1 VDDDLRAAVKAGL
14 RAAGRYEL
22 AIPQAVRSGPAGDAL
37 GRGTGS
43 SLEFSEHRDYQP
55 GDDLRRI
62 DWSAYARSDR
72 LTVKLHRE
80 EITPHL
86 DLLLD
91 ASRSMDLPRT
101 PKARVAVALAAGLA
115 TTAANAGFSTS
126 LWTAGDVVGRCGTVN
141 QPPPLWDGIDF
152 TGAAPLL
159 DAFRHAPPAWRPR
172 SLRVLISD
180 LLWMDDPSS
189 LLALMGERA
198 AGLAIVQVVAAE
210 DLAPPARGN
219 HRLLDAE
226 TGRELDVFIDAGDQR
241 RFAQRLARHRE
252 HWRDACR
259 SRGAAFVELT
269 AESIWPEMTLQ
280 PLAQAGIVL

>member
-1 VDDDLRAAVKAGL
+1 MDDDLRTAVETGL

-22 AIPQAVRSGPAGDAL
+22 AVPQAVRSGPAGDAL

-91 ASRSMDLPRT
+91 TSRSMDLPHT
-101 PKARVAVALAAGLA
+101 PKARTAVAMAAALA
-115 TTAANAGFSTS
+115 TSAANGGFTCA
-126 LWTAGDVVGRCGTVN
+126 LWTAGDGIVRSGAVH
-141 QPPPLWDGIDF
+141 QPPLLWQGIDF
-152 TGAAPLL
+152 AGATPLL
-159 DAFRHAPPAWRPR
+159 DAFRRTPPAWRPR
-172 SLRVLISD
+172 GLRVLVSD
-180 LLWMDDPSS
+180 LLWMDDPSA
-189 LLALMGERA
+189 LLAMMGERA
-198 AGLAIVQVVAAE
+198 AGLAIVQVLAAE
-210 DLAPPARGN
+210 DLCPPARGN

-226 TGRELDVFIDAGDQR
+226 TGRPLDVFIDAGDQR
-241 RFAQRLARHRE
+241 RFAQRMARHRE
-252 HWRDACR
+252 HWREACR
-259 SRGAAFVELT
+259 ARGAAFVELT
-269 AESIWPEMTLQ
+269 AETLWPDVTLQ
-280 PLAQAGIVL
+280 PLARAGIVL